1 MNTANIGSTGNS
13 GSSAGTVGSVDTELR
28 LQGLWSDCLPGG
40 WSLYARKPLEIR
52 LTKTPNGS
60 PGLEFLFKT
69 EPDVAPSS
77 SNGFTCE
84 VLAQEGV
91 HVVRIVRTNAVLPG
105 LFEAFAHD
113 LIELCRSMQG
123 DADEKAPVDCSPVI
137 ERIAAWQ
144 EFMRLRHE
152 GLSKK
157 EEVGLFGE
165 LSVLLDWLRA
175 GGNPQ
180 KIADVWTGPQH
191 GARDFRFDDENALE
205 VKSSVNVT
213 PFCATIESLEQ
224 LDTSEY
230 PELRLAAV
238 CLEEVD
244 DVERIEEEANP
255 TASTERAAREESAE
269 RADDATLDPDRPETI
284 ATLCEAICAHLPTE
298 LLRRRFESLALR
310 AGFRPDGGKR
320 PWRRFLRRKVFCYRA
335 ADLPRLTPGETP
347 GIVRA
352 RYDIL
357 LSGPHGEAL
366 PSVPHLELAVFL
378 KQTLRN

>member
-1 MNTANIGSTGNS
+1 MNTECTISP
-13 GSSAGTVGSVDTELR
+13 DRR
-28 LQGLWSDCLPGG
+28 LKDIWADLLPGG
-40 WSLYARKPLEIR
+40 WSLYDRKPLEIR
-52 LTKTPNGS
+52 LTKTPNGA
-60 PGLEFLFKT
+60 PGIDFLFKT
-69 EPDVAPSS
+69 EPDVAPLS

-84 VLAQEGV
+84 VLAREGV

-105 LFEAFAHD
+105 LFEAFALD
-113 LIELCRSMQG
+113 LIGLCGSLRD
-123 DADEKAPVDCSPVI
+123 DANGKTPVDCSPVI

-157 EEVGLFGE
+157 EEIGLFGE

-205 VKSSVNVT
+205 VKSSVKVT
-213 PFCATIESLEQ
+213 PFCATIDSLEQ

-230 PELRLAAV
+230 LELRVAAV
-238 CLEEVD
+238 CLEEID
-244 DVERIEEEANP
+244 DETTPRE
-255 TASTERAAREESAE
+255 TTERTV
-269 RADDATLDPDRPETI
+269 DATPDAQPPEPLGEERPETL
-284 ATLCEAICAHLPTE
+284 ATLCEAIRSHLPTE

-357 LSGPHGEAL
+357 LSDPHGEAL

-378 KQTLRN
+378 QQTLRN

>member
-1 MNTANIGSTGNS
+1 MNTANNGSIESNGSTV
-13 GSSAGTVGSVDTELR
+13 GTDRR
-28 LQGLWSDCLPGG
+28 LQGLWADCLPGG

-52 LTKTPNGS
+52 LTKTLNGA
-60 PGLEFLFKT
+60 PGIEFLFKT

-84 VLAQEGV
+84 VLAREGV

-113 LIELCRSMQG
+113 LIDLCRSLRG
-123 DADEKAPVDCSPVI
+123 DANGKDTVDCSPVI

-157 EEVGLFGE
+157 EEIGLFGE

-180 KIADVWTGPQH
+180 KIADVWTGPLH

-205 VKSSVNVT
+205 VKSSVKVT

-230 PELRLAAV
+230 PELRLTAV

-244 DVERIEEEANP
+244 EEANP
-255 TASTERAAREESAE
+255 TESMERAATEES
-269 RADDATLDPDRPETI
+269 ADDATLDPDRPETI
-284 ATLCEAICAHLPTE
+284 ATLCEAIRAHLPTE

-357 LSGPHGEAL
+357 LSDPHGEAL